1 MKENSGITLSEADDR
16 LVVVHAHPDDETLTM
31 GGTLARLAATATS
44 LTVVTATRGE
54 MGEVIPPELAGL
66 EGAPELGPHRVEEL
80 AAAMRALGVTDHRF
94 LGAAG
99 ARIDG
104 AAPREYRDSGM
115 QWRTIAGER
124 RPVPLDPIDP
134 ASLCA
139 ATLDEAVADLV
150 AVLDDVGATAVI
162 SYDVGGGY
170 GHPDHVRT
178 AEIAASAAALL
189 GVPYFEI
196 LPAGAPTAS
205 GDLVIELD
213 DEEFARKRAALQAHR
228 TQVVVAGDTAR
239 LSSGDAFPIGRDE
252 RFRAVPMALPEPVAE
267 EEPPTLLGRITSGAL
282 ALAIGAVV
290 GVITTVA
297 HQSTVT
303 IAGAA
308 LPLGLFASVLAVVF
322 LLLGM
327 RLVMYDRL
335 VAFCTAMGILAA
347 IGVLAV
353 RSTGGSVLI
362 PANTAGVVWT
372 FAPALI
378 ALLVIAWPRLPQSRS
393 SKGATP
399 IHDAAANQA

>member
-1 MKENSGITLSEADDR
+1 MKENSGTYDR

-31 GGTLARLAATATS
+31 GGTLARLATTAAS
-44 LTVVTATRGE
+44 LTLVTATRGE
-54 MGEVIPPELAGL
+54 LGEVIPPELAGL
-66 EGAPELGPHRVEEL
+66 EGTPELAPRRVDEL

-104 AAPREYRDSGM
+104 AAPRQYRDSGM
-115 QWRTIAGER
+115 QWRTDANGR
-124 RPVPLDPIDP
+124 RPMPLDPIDP

-150 AVLDDVGATAVI
+150 AVLDEVAATAVI

-189 GVPYFEI
+189 GVSYFEI
-196 LPAGAPTAS
+196 VPADAAAS
-205 GDLVIELD
+205 SDDLVIALD

-228 TQVVVAGDTAR
+228 TQVVVEGDTAR
-239 LSSGDAFPIGRDE
+239 LSSGDAFPIGREE
-252 RFRAVPMALPEPVAE
+252 RFRAVPITLPELVAE
-267 EEPPTLLGRITSGAL
+267 EEPPTLLGRIGSGAL

-297 HQSTVT
+297 HQSTFT
-303 IAGAA
+303 IAGAV
-308 LPLGLFASVLAVVF
+308 LPLGLVASVAAVLL

-347 IGVLAV
+347 IGVLAM

-362 PANTAGVVWT
+362 PANTAGMVWT

-378 ALLVIAWPRLPQSRS
+378 ALLVIAWPRLPQARGSR
-393 SKGATP
+393 GATP
-399 IHDAAANQA
+399 AQPAPVTEA